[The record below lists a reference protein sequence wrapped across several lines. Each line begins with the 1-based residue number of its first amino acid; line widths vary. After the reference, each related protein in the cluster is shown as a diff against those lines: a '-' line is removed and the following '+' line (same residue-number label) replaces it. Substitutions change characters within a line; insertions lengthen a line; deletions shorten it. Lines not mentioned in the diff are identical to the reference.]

1 MSDIATLTV
10 PVTPLTADDTVS
22 AVGDLFLR
30 PDYARFLSL
39 PVVADG
45 RPIGIISRSQLQQ
58 VFMARYGREVFG
70 RRPVRQFMNPT
81 PLTVAAGQSMEAA
94 SQHVTRHIAFPI
106 TEDFI
111 VTDRGRYCGMGS
123 VIDLLQGME
132 RRLVSRNRLLGEAYA
147 RLKDSQAQLVQ
158 AEKMAS
164 LGQMV
169 AGIAHEVNT
178 PLGYVKNNVQMLEE
192 TFEHMHHLL
201 DTYDR
206 LLAHPADAGTTT
218 AELDERRAAVA
229 AEHAGYREG
238 LAAAELKQLFA
249 DTLDGIDQMAEIV
262 AGLKDFSRLD
272 RAPVD
277 SIDINRCLDNALL
290 IARNTI
296 KHKADVTKDYGQ
308 LPPVRGSPS
317 QINQVFL
324 NMLTNAAQAIE
335 QRGRIALQTVA
346 DRHHVHI
353 VVRDSGRGIA
363 PQHLEKIF
371 DPFFT
376 TKPVGQGTGLGLSIC
391 HKIVSDHGGAIRVK
405 SATGR
410 GTAFCVS
417 LPIARP

>member
-1 MSDIATLTV
+1 MSDVATLTV
-10 PVTPLTADDTVS
+10 PVTPLTADTTISV
-22 AVGDLFLR
+22 VGDLFLHR
-30 PDYARFLSL
+30 DYARFLSL

-45 RPIGIISRSQLQQ
+45 QPIGIINRSHLQQ

-70 RRPVRQFMNPT
+70 RRPVRQFMNPM

-94 SQHVTRHIAFPI
+94 SQHITRHIAFPI

-111 VTDRGRYCGMGS
+111 ITDRGRYHGMGS

-192 TFEHMHHLL
+192 TFEHAQQLL
-201 DTYDR
+201 DAYDR
-206 LLAHPADAGTTT
+206 LLACPAGDGIAN
-218 AELDERRAAVA
+218 AEFDERRTAVEA
-229 AEHAGYREG
+229 KRAGYREG
-238 LAAAELKQLFA
+238 LATAELKQLFA

-277 SIDINRCLDNALL
+277 SIDINRCLDSALL
-290 IARNTI
+290 IARNAI
-296 KHKADVTKDYGQ
+296 KHKADVIKHYGQ
-308 LPPVRGSPS
+308 LPPVSGSPS

-335 QRGRIALQTVA
+335 QHGQIGLQTVA

-353 VVRDSGRGIA
+353 VIKDTGRGIA
-363 PQHLEKIF
+363 AGHLDKIF

-391 HKIVSDHGGAIRVK
+391 QKIVSDHGGAIRVK

-410 GTAFCVS
+410 GTAFCIS
-417 LPIARP
+417 LPIAHS